1 MPDADFWHPAASRSI
16 CAWRTWPQIT
26 HQAETTNS
34 KTEEG
39 IFQGDERGD
48 SEKAQSRDRTIAHAS
63 ANSRR
68 HVSAG
73 FDKFPNQQGIGHVHK
88 EEDRRVEG
96 NRLGRKPA
104 YRHPSRREREQR
116 DGKEMSEIEPH
127 QARCGFR
134 GVAQQIVMIGPD
146 DSDEQV
152 TNRIT

>member
-1 MPDADFWHPAASRSI
+1 MPDADFWHTVASRSV
-16 CAWRTWPQIT
+16 CAWHTWPQIT

-34 KTEEG
+34 KTQER

-104 YRHPSRREREQR
+104 YRHPSRQER
-116 DGKEMSEIEPH
+116 
-127 QARCGFR
+127 
-134 GVAQQIVMIGPD
+134 
-146 DSDEQV
+146 
-152 TNRIT
+152 

>member
-1 MPDADFWHPAASRSI
+1 MASRSV
-16 CAWRTWPQIT
+16 CAGRTWPQIT

-39 IFQGDERGD
+39 TFQGDERGD

-96 NRLGRKPA
+96 NRRQRKSLAVPVWFFGSFLLVSEAGPARPLLHPRYGGELG
-104 YRHPSRREREQR
+104 EGGLQMFG
-116 DGKEMSEIEPH
+116 DFV
-127 QARCGFR
+127 AR
-134 GVAQQIVMIGPD
+134 
-146 DSDEQV
+146 
-152 TNRIT
+152 